1 MELEA
6 GTRVIFDDST
16 GVVFVCLG
24 FADGNYYFQD
34 ENGEWH
40 DVGRIFVSKN
50 EGDRS
55 VASSVGKMRPV
66 RPVGLKFELVITSMR
81 VSERTSE
88 SVLRRFE

>member
-34 ENGEWH
+34 ENGE
-40 DVGRIFVSKN
+40 
-50 EGDRS
+50 
-55 VASSVGKMRPV
+55 
-66 RPVGLKFELVITSMR
+66 
-81 VSERTSE
+81 
-88 SVLRRFE
+88 